1 LPDGVHICIPKN
13 PDLGIFWSASEWRL
27 LVNFNGH
34 LTYFKAIWY
43 TLWLFNIVCGHSFG
57 LFFPP
62 LVFFTKKNLAT
73 LGWGV
78 SHVSRSF
85 EQVASHFL
93 ARSCS
98 FISSAFSNAKG

>member
-1 LPDGVHICIPKN
+1 
-13 PDLGIFWSASEWRL
+13 
-27 LVNFNGH
+27 LV
-34 LTYFKAIWY
+34 YFSPLWY
-43 TLWLFNIVCGHSFG
+43 FL
-57 LFFPP
+57 
-62 LVFFTKKNLAT
+62 TKKNLAT
-73 LGWGV
+73 LGWGWGV